1 MTISRRRFLAHAGA
15 GLTMAGLVSGS
26 HPFGVMSALAQTSD
40 GGEPTD
46 YRALVCI
53 YFNGGNDGN
62 NTIVPLHSD
71 QSVSGYDHYFQA
83 RGPRGL
89 ALSQKALL
97 PIAVPRIG
105 GSAYGLHPALGTVA
119 NGINPGL
126 HPLWGTGKM
135 AIVSGVGP
143 LIMPITRAQYQ
154 SDPSVRPRNL
164 FSHTDQTQQH
174 HNSRADAVMLSGWGG
189 RIADKMTTVA
199 NPDRLVPTV
208 SSIVGPRLF
217 TVGENEQPLSLGPAP
232 APLSSIFTLT
242 GYNGTPIA
250 NARLA
255 ALEAQILLEK
265 GQDLVEASN
274 GIQSEALRIS
284 RTLNSASEVT
294 VAFPATDLG
303 NQLKQIARMIKARS
317 ALGVTRQIFYCSL
330 DGFDTHNGQLA
341 GQNALLTQFSQASR
355 AFYEEMVVQGVEDKV
370 TQFTLTDFNRTF
382 DPAGTGAN
390 VGSDHGWA
398 NHQFVIGGAVTA
410 ADFFGINSSNGT
422 PFPTLV
428 KDGPDD
434 ADFGTGA
441 RGRWIPT
448 ASVEQYAATLARWFG
463 LSETDMPFVFPN
475 IGNFPVTDLGFMANS

>member
-15 GLTMAGLVSGS
+15 GLTMAGLVSGPQ
-26 HPFGVMSALAQTSD
+26 PFGLMSALAQSPSGD
-40 GGEPTD
+40 EPQD

-89 ALSQKALL
+89 ALSQKSLL

-105 GSAYGLHPALGTVA
+105 GSAYGLHPAFGTVA

-126 HPLWGTGKM
+126 HPLWGTGTM
-135 AIVSGVGP
+135 AVVSGVGP
-143 LIMPITRAQYQ
+143 LMMPITRAQFQ
-154 SDPSVRPRNL
+154 ADPSVRPRNL

-174 HNSRADAVMLSGWGG
+174 HHSRADAVMLSGWGG
-189 RIADKMTTVA
+189 RIADKMTIGS
-199 NPDRLVPTV
+199 NPNRLVPTV
-208 SSIVGPRLF
+208 SSVVGPRLF
-217 TVGENEQPLSLGPAP
+217 AVGENEQPLSIGPAP
-232 APLSSIFTLT
+232 TPLSSIFSLT

-255 ALEAQILLEK
+255 ALEAQLLVEN
-265 GQDLVEASN
+265 GQDMVEASN
-274 GIQSEALRIS
+274 SIQSEALRIS
-284 RTLNSASEVT
+284 RTLNSANEVS
-294 VAFPATDLG
+294 VVFPATDLG

-317 ALGVTRQIFYCSL
+317 SLRVNRQVFYCSL
-330 DGFDTHNGQLA
+330 DGFDTHNGQLL
-341 GQNALLTQFSQASR
+341 GQQGLLTHFSQASR
-355 AFYEEMVVQGVEDKV
+355 AFYDEMAAQGIADKV

-410 ADFFGINSSNGT
+410 SDFYGINSSNGT

-428 KDGPDD
+428 NNGPDD

-448 ASVEQYAATLARWFG
+448 ASVEQYAGTLARWFG
-463 LSETDMPFVFPN
+463 LSQADMPFVFPN
-475 IGNFPVTDLGFMANS
+475 IGNFPVTDLGFMTNA